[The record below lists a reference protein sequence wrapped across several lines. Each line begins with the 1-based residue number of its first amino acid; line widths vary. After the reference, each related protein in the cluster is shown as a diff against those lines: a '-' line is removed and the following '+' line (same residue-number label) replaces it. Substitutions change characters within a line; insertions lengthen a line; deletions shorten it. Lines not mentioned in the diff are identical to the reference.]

1 MTPIMSTAPQ
11 ALPRSDRSR
20 VLSTAVI
27 EAARRLQLG
36 SSDLNAIIGTSQPS
50 ASRLLNGKYF
60 IPEGSKTWELSA
72 HFVRLYRSVSSLVG
86 GDDEL
91 ARNWLK
97 SANLAFDNRQ
107 PLDLVKRVDGLLHV
121 CEYLDAHRARV

>member
-1 MTPIMSTAPQ
+1 MPVALQ
-11 ALPRSDRSR
+11 ANPVTERSR

-27 EAARRLQLG
+27 EAAKRLGLG
-36 SSDLNAIIGTSQPS
+36 STDLNAIIGTSQPS

-60 IPEGSKTWELSA
+60 IPEGSKAWELSA
-72 HFVRLYRSVSSLVG
+72 HFVRLYRSISSLVG
-86 GDDEL
+86 GNDDL

-97 SANLAFDNRQ
+97 SANQAFDNRF
-107 PLDLVKRVDGLLHV
+107 PLDVVKRIDGLLHV

>member
-1 MTPIMSTAPQ
+1 MSTAPQ

-27 EAARRLQLG
+27 EAARRLDLG

-72 HFVRLYRSVSSLVG
+72 HFIRLYRSVSSLVG

-91 ARNWLK
+91 ARSWLK
-97 SANLAFDNRQ
+97 SANQAFDNRH
-107 PLDLVKRVDGLLHV
+107 PLDVVKRVDGLLHV
-121 CEYLDAHRARV
+121 CESLDAHRARV

>member
-1 MTPIMSTAPQ
+1 MSTAPQ

-27 EAARRLQLG
+27 EAARRLNLG

-60 IPEGSKTWELSA
+60 IPENSKTWELSA

-86 GDDEL
+86 GDDDL
-91 ARNWLK
+91 ARSWLK
-97 SANLAFDNRQ
+97 SANQAFDNRH
-107 PLDLVKRVDGLLHV
+107 PLDVVKRVDGLLHV

>member
-1 MTPIMSTAPQ
+1 MSTAPQ

-27 EAARRLQLG
+27 EAARRLNLG

-86 GDDEL
+86 GDDDL

-97 SANLAFDNRQ
+97 SANQAFDNRH
-107 PLDLVKRVDGLLHV
+107 PLDVVKRVDGLLHV

>member
-1 MTPIMSTAPQ
+1 MSTAPQ
-11 ALPRSDRSR
+11 ALPRSERSR

-27 EAARRLQLG
+27 EAARRLNLG

-60 IPEGSKTWELSA
+60 IPEDSKTWELSA

-86 GDDEL
+86 GDDDL
-91 ARNWLK
+91 ARSWLK
-97 SANLAFDNRQ
+97 SANQAFDNRH
-107 PLDLVKRVDGLLHV
+107 PLDVVKRVDGLLHV

>member
-1 MTPIMSTAPQ
+1 MSTAPQ

-27 EAARRLQLG
+27 EAARRLNLG

-60 IPEGSKTWELSA
+60 IPEDSKTWELSA

-86 GDDEL
+86 GDDDL
-91 ARNWLK
+91 ARSWLK
-97 SANLAFDNRQ
+97 SANQAFDNRH
-107 PLDLVKRVDGLLHV
+107 PLDVVKRVDGLLHV

>member
-1 MTPIMSTAPQ
+1 MSV
-11 ALPRSDRSR
+11 ALKPNPLSDRSR
-20 VLSTAVI
+20 VLSTAVV
-27 EAARRLQLG
+27 EAARRLGLG

-72 HFVRLYRSVSSLVG
+72 HFIRLYRSISSLVG
-86 GDDEL
+86 GNDEL
-91 ARNWLK
+91 ARSWLK
-97 SANLAFDNRQ
+97 SGNQAFDNRH
-107 PLDLVKRVDGLLHV
+107 PLEVVKRIDGLLHV

>member
-1 MTPIMSTAPQ
+1 MSTAPQ

-27 EAARRLQLG
+27 EAARRLDLG

-86 GDDEL
+86 GDDDL

-97 SANLAFDNRQ
+97 SANQAFDNRH
-107 PLDLVKRVDGLLHV
+107 PLDVVKRVDGLLHV